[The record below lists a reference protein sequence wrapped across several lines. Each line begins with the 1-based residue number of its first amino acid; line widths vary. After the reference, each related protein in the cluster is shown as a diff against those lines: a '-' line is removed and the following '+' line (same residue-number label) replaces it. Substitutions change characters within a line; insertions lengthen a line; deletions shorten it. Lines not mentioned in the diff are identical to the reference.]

1 MTRDYCCARRYS
13 RSCHPRPRA
22 SARGA
27 RLRGQS
33 ARRRAPFSVNRSRVR
48 CLPGRRVASVA
59 LFIADC
65 GGRRRHVSRKKQS
78 NSRGQRLAMPGI
90 WPRSRHCKAVIN
102 VARVVTSQVSLGVP
116 SRELQSG
123 AWGRLQL
130 NLNMYDSVSVVTIV
144 TVELPRH
151 HESGA
156 VVH

>member
-1 MTRDYCCARRYS
+1 
-13 RSCHPRPRA
+13 
-22 SARGA
+22 
-27 RLRGQS
+27 
-33 ARRRAPFSVNRSRVR
+33 
-48 CLPGRRVASVA
+48 
-59 LFIADC
+59 
-65 GGRRRHVSRKKQS
+65 
-78 NSRGQRLAMPGI
+78 MPGI